1 MKNVLLILYAFVTL
15 SACSI
20 GDEPG
25 TTERSST
32 YLLYRANFNPV
43 SGDVTVKELAP
54 GKLQFSIKL
63 QNTAEGGEHPAHLH
77 FGTVREV
84 GELAFALNPVDG
96 TTGESITVLDQVQ
109 LSDGELLTYD
119 NFLEM
124 DASIKVHMNDNY
136 FKHMVLSFGNVGKN
150 ENYFFDG
157 VAVCTG
163 H

>member
-1 MKNVLLILYAFVTL
+1 MKNVLLILSVFVIL
-15 SACSI
+15 MACST

-25 TTERSST
+25 AGERSST
-32 YLLYRANFNPV
+32 YSLFRANFNPV
-43 SGDVTVKELAP
+43 SGDVTVRELAP
-54 GKLQFSIKL
+54 GKLQFHIKL
-63 QNTAEGGEHPAHLH
+63 QNTADGSEHPAHLH
-77 FGTVREV
+77 FGSVREV
-84 GELAFALNPVDG
+84 GELAFALIPVDG
-96 TTGESITVLDQVQ
+96 STGESVTILNGVQ
-109 LSDGELLTYD
+109 LSNGELLTYD

-157 VAVCTG
+157 VAMCTG